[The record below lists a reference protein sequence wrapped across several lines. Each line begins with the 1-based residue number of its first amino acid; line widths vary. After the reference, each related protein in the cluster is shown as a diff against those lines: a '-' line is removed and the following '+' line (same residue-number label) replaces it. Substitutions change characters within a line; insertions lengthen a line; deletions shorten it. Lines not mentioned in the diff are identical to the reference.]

1 MDIQEIKSRVNNIL
15 SKDTSVNVFFTI
27 KGEDGQYI
35 ERKAD
40 LAQGETTEDFIDLF
54 RSYLNDTIVH
64 NDDLSLCNLS
74 SADERSNAI
83 FAYDYTEF
91 PNELECIHDFNID
104 KAIQTELFSFTENS
118 LSQLSGYIIYL
129 GSMTNG
135 IVLYKKHYPI
145 SLIKRDSFLLHKKD
159 RRFVKIDGDD
169 ILRINGSA
177 QVMKLGNDI
186 FVLEIKNFERV
197 FSFEE
202 LIRQRAIET
211 IDVISE
217 KGILEDAQVLKDSV
231 TDNISFARKLS
242 KVKENSPVISLG
254 ISNDDIIRFTKTN
267 PGLKGKFKYTEGDK
281 SIRLDTK
288 ASKFA
293 FIKLLNDDYLWSELT
308 NQNYDSIAK
317 DRILTES

>member
-40 LAQGETTEDFIDLF
+40 LAQGETTEEFIDLF

-64 NDDLSLCNLS
+64 NDDLSLCNLL

-91 PNELECIHDFNID
+91 PNELKCIHDFNIE
-104 KAIQTELFSFTENS
+104 KAIQTELFSFSENT

-159 RRFVKIDGDD
+159 RRFVKIEGDD

-177 QVMKLGNDI
+177 QVMKLGNDL
-186 FVLEIKNFERV
+186 FVLETKNFERI
-197 FSFEE
+197 FGFEE
-202 LIRQRAIET
+202 LISKRAIET
-211 IDVISE
+211 ISE
-217 KGILEDAQVLKDSV
+217 IDEK
-231 TDNISFARKLS
+231 
-242 KVKENSPVISLG
+242 
-254 ISNDDIIRFTKTN
+254 
-267 PGLKGKFKYTEGDK
+267 
-281 SIRLDTK
+281 
-288 ASKFA
+288 
-293 FIKLLNDDYLWSELT
+293 
-308 NQNYDSIAK
+308 
-317 DRILTES
+317 

>member
-15 SKDTSVNVFFTI
+15 SKDTSLNVFFTI

-40 LAQGETTEDFIDLF
+40 LAQGETTEGFIDLF
-54 RSYLNDTIVH
+54 RSYLNDTVVQ
-64 NDDLSLCNLS
+64 NNDLSLCNLS
-74 SADERSNAI
+74 SADERGNAI
-83 FAYDYTEF
+83 FAYDYDEF
-91 PNELECIHDFNID
+91 PNELKCIHDFNIE
-104 KAIQTELFSFTENS
+104 KAIQTELFSFSENS

-129 GSMTNG
+129 GSMADG

-145 SLIKRDSFLLHKKD
+145 SLIKRESFLLHKMD
-159 RRFVKIDGDD
+159 RRFVKLKGDD

-177 QVMKLGNDI
+177 QVMKLGNDL
-186 FVLEIKNFERV
+186 FVLETKNFERI
-197 FSFEE
+197 FGFEE
-202 LIRQRAIET
+202 LISKRAIET
-211 IDVISE
+211 ISEIDE
-217 KGILEDAQVLKDSV
+217 KGILEDVQVLKDAAI
-231 TDNISFARKLS
+231 DDISFARKLS
-242 KVKENSPVISLG
+242 KVKENSPVISLK

-281 SIRLDTK
+281 RIRLDTK
-288 ASKFA
+288 ASKLA

-317 DRILTES
+317 DRIITES